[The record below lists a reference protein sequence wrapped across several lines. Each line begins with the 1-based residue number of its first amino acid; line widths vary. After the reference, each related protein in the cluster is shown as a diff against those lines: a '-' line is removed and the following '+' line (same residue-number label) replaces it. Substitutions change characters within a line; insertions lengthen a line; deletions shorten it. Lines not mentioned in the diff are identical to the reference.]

1 VSTLN
6 NYYSIYVDSVL
17 QLAETM
23 VIKSQATV
31 DAMNQYVMDFH
42 GGLSAVDTLDPRSW
56 KYYLNV
62 SGEYHPSDTPM
73 QIVSM
78 DTLEPII
85 FSKENLLIHRATA
98 RGYVYGTRQYREL
111 VSRYPDQEMLI
122 LGILYP
128 VDIDAA
134 IAAPDFKILGYPSN
148 LVEVNEYSLISK
160 LQEWIDGFRLRW
172 YNQQFAIS
180 DELYPATTL
189 GIMYIYL
196 APAII
201 TLRMEACK
209 TNEAHSFHVRQ
220 YLASHGAL
228 DVFMDQLT
236 LRQSLWLYR
245 NIAYIERNSGQAN
258 VFDWLIE
265 HIMTERSLPIAE
277 YVMRHNLKQQ
287 PEEIYPEI
295 TFRKNHLNMGLGSD
309 PADTKTL
316 EQLLLKEDKLARDN
330 PDVRMNEIGEIQSK
344 FENSL
349 SNVVLTKAL
358 ESSMWDYSNATP
370 YTMEDTLLNHWLWLS
385 SNGLYYQAVVAVNN
399 PKTGE
404 RIPMVVKD
412 AYIFM
417 LYAYCKSVGIDLVT
431 IPPMYAKRVQRIPT
445 PSVDDL
451 MSVVDTSYVTRQQA
465 MDVLAVQPSI
475 PNMISTEAFYNKC
488 KEINDACQYQRK
500 YIALQEHQYRRG
512 LVHGMVS
519 RIYSDNICQMA
530 PSGTTY
536 ASWFA
541 ERNIK
546 IDDFTREDLELAW
559 LQLVKDATGASL
571 VTTNSLRAL
580 QAAMVRLMTQLSS
593 YTVQFMREINETDIR
608 VGDMPAIRVGDML
621 SKQHGLLYVQD
632 IMAKVKHY
640 YQRQKRYVYFDITG
654 CGVGGSGFTPHLHA
668 HHSHKAKIEI
678 RVKPHRP
685 EGPAFVWHTKVWG
698 APVGIHYTQP
708 LPENDQGVVPVPG
721 LELFLPLIPQEKAEL
736 RDVWRHNW
744 PVWPPAANLGLDQVL
759 LNQVLPGFTLPNP
772 PLDDVLFNNTLDGF
786 TPTSPIALWDMSLD
800 GFDPPL
806 ATP

>member
-1 VSTLN
+1 MSTLN

-17 QLAETM
+17 QLAETI

-31 DAMNQYVMDFH
+31 DAMNQYVMDYH
-42 GGLSAVDTLDPRSW
+42 GGLTAVDTLDPRSW
-56 KYYLNV
+56 KYYRNV
-62 SGEYHPSDTPM
+62 SGEYHSSDVPM

-85 FSKENLLIHRATA
+85 FSKESLLVHRATA

-111 VSRYPDQEMLI
+111 VSRYPEQEMLI

-128 VDIDAA
+128 VDIDEA
-134 IAAPDFKILGYPSN
+134 IDAPDFKILGYPPSF
-148 LVEVNEYSLISK
+148 VEVNEYSLIAR
-160 LQEWIDGFRLRW
+160 LQQWIDGYQIRW
-172 YNQQFAIS
+172 YNQQFGIS
-180 DELYPATTL
+180 DELYPATSL

-201 TLRMEACK
+201 TLRLEACK

-245 NIAYIERNSGQAN
+245 NIAYIERNSGQTN
-258 VFDWLIE
+258 VFEWLIE

-277 YVMRHNLKQQ
+277 YVMRHNLREQ
-287 PEEIYPEI
+287 PEEIYPKI
-295 TFRKNHLNMGLGSD
+295 TFRKNHLNLGLGSD
-309 PADTKTL
+309 PSDTKSL
-316 EQLLLKEDKLARDN
+316 QDILFKEDKLAVDN
-330 PDVRMNEIGEIQSK
+330 PDVRLNEIDQIQSK

-370 YTMEDTLLNHWLWLS
+370 YTMEDTLINHWLWLS

-412 AYIFM
+412 AFIFM
-417 LYAYCKSVGIDLVT
+417 MYAFCKSVDIDLVT

-445 PSVDDL
+445 PTVDDL
-451 MSVVDTSYVTRQQA
+451 MSVVDHSYVKRQQA
-465 MDVLAVQPSI
+465 VDVLAVQPSI
-475 PNMISTEAFYNKC
+475 PTMISTEAFYNKC

-519 RIYSDNICQMA
+519 RIYSDNICQLA
-530 PSGTTY
+530 PVGTTY
-536 ASWFA
+536 ESWFA

-546 IDDFTREDLELAW
+546 IEDFERDDLELAW
-559 LQLVKDATGASL
+559 LQLVKDATGMSL

-608 VGDMPAIRVGDML
+608 VGDMPAVRIGDML
-621 SKQHGLLYVQD
+621 SKQFGMLYVQD
-632 IMAKVKHY
+632 LVAQVQHY
-640 YQRQKRYVYFDITG
+640 QQRLKRYVHFDISG
-654 CGVGGSGFTPHLHA
+654 CGSGGSGFTPHLHMR
-668 HHSHKAKIEI
+668 HSQAVRFEIPVKIHE
-678 RVKPHRP
+678 P
-685 EGPAFVWHTKVWG
+685 EGPAFVWRTRVWG
-698 APVGIHYTQP
+698 APVGLHYTEP
-708 LPENDQGVVPVPG
+708 LPENDQGIIPVPG
-721 LELFLPLIPQEKAEL
+721 LELFLPLIPQEKAQL

-744 PVWPPAANLGLDQVL
+744 PVWPPAGNLPLDQAIL
-759 LNQVLPGFTLPNP
+759 DQYLPGFDLGPP
-772 PLDDVLFNNTLDGF
+772 PLDDVVFNNHLPGF
-786 TPTSPIALWDMSLD
+786 DLESPIALWDMNLD
-800 GFDPPL
+800 GFDPPS
-806 ATP
+806 P

>member
-1 VSTLN
+1 MSTLN

-17 QLAETM
+17 QLAETI

-31 DAMNQYVMDFH
+31 DAFNQRVTDYH
-42 GGLSAVDTLDPRSW
+42 GPAAVNTLDPRTW

-62 SGEYHPSDTPM
+62 SGQYHPTDVPM

-78 DTLEPII
+78 DTLETIT

-98 RGYVYGTRQYREL
+98 RGYVYGTRQYKEL

-128 VDIDAA
+128 VDIDEA
-134 IAAPDFKILGYPSN
+134 IAAPDFKILGYPPN
-148 LVEVNEYSLISK
+148 LVEVNEYSLINR
-160 LQEWIDGFRLRW
+160 LQKWIDGYQVRW
-172 YNQQFAIS
+172 VNQQFGIS
-180 DELYPATTL
+180 DELYPATAL
-189 GIMYIYL
+189 GIMYLYL
-196 APAII
+196 APAIM
-201 TLRMEACK
+201 TLRLEACK

-228 DVFMDQLT
+228 DVFIDQLT

-277 YVMRHNLKQQ
+277 YVMRHNVKDQ
-287 PEEIYPEI
+287 PEEIYPKI
-295 TFRKNHLNMGLGSD
+295 TFRKNHLNLGLGSD
-309 PADTKTL
+309 PQDTRSL
-316 EQLLLKEDKLARDN
+316 EELLRKEDKLARDN
-330 PDVRMNEIGEIQSK
+330 PDVHANEIGQIQEK
-344 FENSL
+344 LENSL

-370 YTMEDTLLNHWLWLS
+370 YTLEDTLINHWLWLS

-412 AYIFM
+412 AFIFM
-417 LYAYCKSVGIDLVT
+417 FYAYCKSIGIDLVT
-431 IPPMYAKRVQRIPT
+431 IPPMYAKRVQRVPT

-451 MSVVDTSYVTRQQA
+451 LSVVDHDYVTRQQA

-475 PNMISTEAFYNKC
+475 PLMISTEAFYNKC
-488 KEINDACQYQRK
+488 KEINDACQFQRK
-500 YIALQEHQYRRG
+500 YISMQEHQYRRG

-519 RIYSDNICQMA
+519 RIYSDNICQLA
-530 PSGTTY
+530 PVGTTY
-536 ASWFA
+536 AAWFA

-559 LQLVKDATGASL
+559 LQLTKDATGMSL

-580 QAAMVRLMTQLSS
+580 QAAMIKLMTQLSS
-593 YTVQFMREINETDIR
+593 YTVQFMREINEVDIR
-608 VGDMPAIRVGDML
+608 VGDMPVIRIGDQLGHMSGRYYL
-621 SKQHGLLYVQD
+621 HDILASVQHQTARLHQ
-632 IMAKVKHY
+632 
-640 YQRQKRYVYFDITG
+640 YVYYDISG
-654 CGVGGSGFTPHLHA
+654 CGAGGAGTVPHLHVKMKQKEQLEIKVKV
-668 HHSHKAKIEI
+668 HK
-678 RVKPHRP
+678 PQ
-685 EGPAFVWHTKVWG
+685 GPGYVWRLRTWG
-698 APVGIHYTQP
+698 APVGVH
-708 LPENDQGVVPVPG
+708 LPMELPQNDQGVIPVPG
-721 LELFLPLIPQEKAEL
+721 VELFLPLIPEEKATL
-736 RDVWRHNW
+736 RDVWRQNW
-744 PVWPPAANLGLDQVL
+744 PVWPPGDNIPLDQAL
-759 LNQVLPGFTLPNP
+759 GSIYLPGFILGDA
-772 PLDDVLFNNTLDGF
+772 PLDDVMHHNPDGF
-786 TPTSPIALWDMSLD
+786 SLERPIDLWDMRLA
-800 GFDPPL
+800 GLDPP
-806 ATP
+806 TN